1 MEKII
6 LNFKYYCVANQ
17 NTDEKMSNAK
27 KGKPWS
33 EKRRAAYLKKKYN
46 EQIS

>member
-17 NTDEKMSNAK
+17 NTDYTTN
-27 KGKPWS
+27 
-33 EKRRAAYLKKKYN
+33 RN
-46 EQIS
+46 